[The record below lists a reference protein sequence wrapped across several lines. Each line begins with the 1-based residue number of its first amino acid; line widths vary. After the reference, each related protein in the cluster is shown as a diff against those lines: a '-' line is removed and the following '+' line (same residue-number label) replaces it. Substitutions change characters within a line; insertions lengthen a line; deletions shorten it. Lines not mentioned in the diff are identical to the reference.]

1 LRRRPVRDRWGRY
14 EAWRTEENG
23 ELGLLTEIYKFFN
36 ELGWLVALAVALSF
50 LRVVVS
56 IQRRATNRVIQN
68 CRQEDYEFT
77 SPPGCDPAGLIINVL
92 LFIIW
97 PAIALC
103 ISPKLL
109 IVALFLVPP
118 LAFLAFC
125 EFTAQYEEARSRQ
138 TPRQKSRPSL
148 FTALLSLGRHKP
160 NRRNG
165 RVGR

>member
-1 LRRRPVRDRWGRY
+1 
-14 EAWRTEENG
+14 
-23 ELGLLTEIYKFFN
+23 LLTEICKFFD
-36 ELGWLVALAVALSF
+36 ELGWLVGLAVALSF

-56 IQRRATNRVIQN
+56 MQRRATNRVIHN

-77 SPPGCDPAGLIINVL
+77 SPPGCDPTGLIINVL

-109 IVALFLVPP
+109 IVALFLASP
-118 LAFLAFC
+118 LVFLGFC
-125 EFTAQYEEARSRQ
+125 ELTAQYEEARSRQ
-138 TPRQKSRPSL
+138 TPRQESRRSL

-160 NRRNG
+160 DRRNG
-165 RVGR
+165 RPGE